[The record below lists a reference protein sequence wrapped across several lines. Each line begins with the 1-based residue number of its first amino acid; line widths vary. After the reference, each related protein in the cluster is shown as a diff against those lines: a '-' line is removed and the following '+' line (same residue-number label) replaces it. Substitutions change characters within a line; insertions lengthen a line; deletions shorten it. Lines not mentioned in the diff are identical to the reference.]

1 MPRTAVLQIRFTA
14 EERELMAKRAEA
26 EHRSLSDWARL
37 VLLNAGSDG
46 AYVESQPV
54 VRTDP
59 SRSAVRRA
67 ASPIPAGRRE
77 VRTFPKGGKP

>member
-1 MPRTAVLQIRFTA
+1 
-14 EERELMAKRAEA
+14 MAKRAEA

-59 SRSAVRRA
+59 SRSAVRRLHRQFV
-67 ASPIPAGRRE
+67 RRHTAE
-77 VRTFPKGGKP
+77 RYQEALEAMA